1 MERKNYFFRISPEYV
16 GKDCVQTMIGYRSS
30 LLYYGDGKLLYH
42 GKLTR
47 SQPYVNAYLTDARAE
62 MFPYYTIPE
71 HMEREWG
78 NNIRLTNQILE
89 YEKPYIN
96 ISNDSVFQET
106 VYPYQN
112 SALIHVKPLIM
123 KEPLHCYDNFISSH
137 LDELQRTV
145 EKDDPRQKVFTSRE
159 ELIHFLTTGVAQGES
174 PYTFVHVTDLDEIVK
189 EFEIPNKQELLTKER
204 TELMNGLNSDA
215 GKTAFPSRAM
225 KSELLSAIL
234 NMTEL
239 EPQEL
244 IKNCLMIKG
253 LPNGKLE
260 LQTLQVFYQEPNQ
273 YFVWQESLPIVTESL
288 EDLMKCDYSIKR
300 LKKPKIVSKYNPDI
314 SEDQVELEQGKAKT
328 LHKQKNKSDHTLF
341 IRQNR

>member
-1 MERKNYFFRISPEYV
+1 MKEKNNFFRISPEYV
-16 GKDCVQTMIGYRSS
+16 SKDCVQTMIGYHHN

-47 SQPYVNAYLTDARAE
+47 TQPYVNAYLTDVRAA
-62 MFPYYTIPE
+62 MFPYYTTPE
-71 HMEREWG
+71 HMEKEWG
-78 NNIRLTNQILE
+78 KNIRLTNQILE

-96 ISNDSVFQET
+96 ISNNSIFQET

-112 SALIHVKPLIM
+112 SALIHVKPLLM
-123 KEPLHCYDNFISSH
+123 KEPLQWHNNFISTH

-159 ELIHFLTTGVAQGES
+159 DLIHFLTTGISQGES
-174 PYTFVHVTDLDEIVK
+174 PYTFVHVTDLDEIVT
-189 EFEIPNKQELLTKER
+189 EFEIPSKQELLTKER

-225 KSELLSAIL
+225 QSELLTAIL
-234 NMTEL
+234 NITEL
-239 EPQEL
+239 EPREL

-253 LPNGKLE
+253 LPNGSIE

-288 EDLMKCDYSIKR
+288 DDLMKYDYSIKR
-300 LKKPKIVSKYNPDI
+300 LKRPKIVSKYNPDI
-314 SEDQVELEQGKAKT
+314 PKEKIQLEKAKAKI
-328 LHKQKNKSDHTLF
+328 LYKK
-341 IRQNR
+341 